1 MGLRLSLV
9 LLVTSSGR
17 AGGSWFR
24 ATSKMA
30 PLLPGHSC
38 DAYPGGGH
46 FGRRLSPV
54 RRCVRPLLFPAH
66 RSLPAPAVHCG
77 FPPSRAASPSCV
89 GGRHH
94 QKGGEVRYCSSRRRG
109 GRDCGPGAS
118 IKNRYRQQSHLI
130 LLNE

>member
-94 QKGGEVRYCSSRRRG
+94 QKASPWPGTRPQVG
-109 GRDCGPGAS
+109 GRELEEKQRNTGC
-118 IKNRYRQQSHLI
+118 
-130 LLNE
+130 

>member
-94 QKGGEVRYCSSRRRG
+94 QKGGEVRYAVREEEEVGIVVQVHQSRTDIG
-109 GRDCGPGAS
+109 S
-118 IKNRYRQQSHLI
+118 KVISYFK
-130 LLNE
+130 